1 MTLDGNRK
9 FADKLLEQVQQV
21 PGTVDLRIQQPF
33 DQPYLHVDVDRTK
46 AQQVGF
52 TQRDV
57 ATDLL
62 ISLSGSFQTTP
73 DLLAESE
80 ERREL

>member
-1 MTLDGNRK
+1 MNANRV
-9 FADKLLEQVQQV
+9 FADKLLERVQQI

-33 DQPYLHVDVDRTK
+33 DLPYLHVNVDRTK

-57 ATDLL
+57 ANNLL
-62 ISLSGSFQTTP
+62 VSLSGSFQTTP
-73 DLLAESE
+73 DVLARS
-80 ERREL
+80 